1 MLHYLNCLQRQNG
14 TVLVSEEEFEA
25 FVDEVR
31 PFIGRNMKITRH
43 PWQENS
49 EVNMDDLFSELILQ
63 KLPIGCEHK
72 QLESYK
78 DLFVCPEAGD
88 ESKKLVDEGVV
99 RKVRK
104 TIKIQSRKILMMG
117 DPGVGKSTLMKK
129 ITFDWANGDFDTVS
143 LVFFVALTFVKPGEA
158 IENVIVGKTYGL
170 KGLNITPGQV
180 KSILETFG
188 SRCLLILDGLD
199 EHAQGQNS
207 SVCEIIRV
215 KNTFTV
221 TSLSHPDLTLQG
233 KLRNTLI
240 P

>member
-1 MLHYLNCLQRQNG
+1 
-14 TVLVSEEEFEA
+14 
-25 FVDEVR
+25 
-31 PFIGRNMKITRH
+31 MKITRH

-49 EVNMDDLFSELILQ
+49 EVNMDDLFSELVLQ
-63 KLPIGCEHK
+63 KLQNIPIGCERK

-88 ESKKLVDEGVV
+88 ESTKLVDEGVV

-104 TIKIQSRKILMMG
+104 TIKIQRRKILMKG

-143 LVFFVALTFVKPGEA
+143 LVFFVALKFVKPGDA
-158 IENVIVGKTYGL
+158 IENVIVDKTYGL

-180 KSILETFG
+180 KTILERFG
-188 SRCLLILDGLD
+188 SICLLILDGLD

-207 SVCEIIRV
+207 DVWKVIRGEKYLHCNII
-215 KNTFTV
+215 V
-221 TSLSHPDLTLQG
+221 TSRTSHY
-233 KLRNTLI
+233 KAS
-240 P
+240 